1 MSAPSSNVQLNNPTA
16 ASTLQAYGSSL
27 TVYNSPLAQVIWST
41 TQATLGT
48 ATAVHAALACSAT
61 EDQTVTTSITNP
73 SCPRNITATTTGTS
87 GDVKAVQ
94 VTINGTDMD
103 GNSISETMP
112 AFTVNTNE
120 TVTGSKA
127 FATVTSYVVPA
138 MDGTG
143 CNVSIGVGAKLGLPY
158 KLSRNSVVL
167 ATLGGAYETTRPT
180 VAYSSSAL
188 ESNTISLNSALAG
201 SEVVAFIALP

>member
-1 MSAPSSNVQLNNPTA
+1 MSAPSSLVQLNNPTA
-16 ASTLQAYGSSL
+16 ASALQAYGTSL
-27 TVYNSPLAQVIWST
+27 TVYKTEVAEIIWST

-48 ATAVHAALACSAT
+48 TTAVHAALACSASA
-61 EDQTVTTSITNP
+61 DQTVTTSITNP
-73 SCPRNITATTTGTS
+73 SCARNITATTTGTS

-94 VTINGTDMD
+94 VVVNGTDID
-103 GNSISETMP
+103 GNVISETLP
-112 AFTVNTNE
+112 AFTVDTNG

-127 FATVTSYVVPA
+127 FATVTSYVVPL

-167 ATLGGAYETTRPT
+167 ATLNGVYETTRPT
-180 VAYSSSAL
+180 VTYSSSAL

-201 SEVVAFIALP
+201 TEVVAFVALP